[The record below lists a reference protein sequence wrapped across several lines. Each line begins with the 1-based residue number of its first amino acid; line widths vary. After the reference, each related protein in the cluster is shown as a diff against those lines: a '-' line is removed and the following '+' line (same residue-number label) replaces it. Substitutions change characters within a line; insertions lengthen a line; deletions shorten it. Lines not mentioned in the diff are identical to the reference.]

1 MPAIR
6 SMKYHTSPSSRVA
19 AFSLVEVMIACSL
32 LAITAA
38 AAIGTLIRLN
48 YNASLS
54 RLHTSATTVA
64 QERIDRILEDGPFN
78 LKKNQ
83 IPAVLATGTQT
94 IGSESNPTIPI
105 YTDPDTNKV
114 VVSGWMTSTVTE
126 TERPYS
132 FWKVKVRIA
141 DVTVHYQFRGK
152 PYSVRLSTVRSPDA

>member
-1 MPAIR
+1 
-6 SMKYHTSPSSRVA
+6 MKYHTSPSLRVA

-38 AAIGTLIRLN
+38 ATIGTLIRLN

-54 RLHTSATTVA
+54 RLQTSATTIA
-64 QERIDRILEDGPFN
+64 QERIDRILQDGPFD
-78 LKKNQ
+78 LRKNQ

-94 IGSESNPTIPI
+94 IGSENNPTIPV

-114 VVSGWMTSTVTE
+114 VVYGWMTSSVTE
-126 TERPYS
+126 TEHPYGFS
-132 FWKVKVRIA
+132 KVKVRTA
-141 DVTVHYQFRGK
+141 DVTVNYQFRGK